1 MELNPYIG
9 PFLTKNGFLKQL
21 IRKNEY
27 RDNVYYN
34 LECTVTILEDCYEIL
49 FEDDFGGEVT
59 MYTDNWSIPQLVGIL
74 TWHDLIDKNYI
85 K

>member
-27 RDNVYYN
+27 RANVYYN
-34 LECTVTILEDCYEIL
+34 SECTIKVLEDCYEIL
-49 FEDDFGGEVT
+49 FEDDFGGEGT

-74 TWHDLIDKNYI
+74 TWNDLIDKNYI